1 MIKNLG
7 FYLFM
12 VLYLFFGAL
21 TIIFCGI
28 VGVII
33 TTLLNLKGCNDSGQK
48 SITKT

>member
-1 MIKNLG
+1 MIKNLW
-7 FYLFM
+7 FDLFMIVYLFCA
-12 VLYLFFGAL
+12 AL